1 MISFEMEDLIGVLQG
16 LTPYFIG
23 MGIALLSAI
32 LITVLVGKKPK
43 AKRAFIRK
51 EAWLAA
57 LLALCVIV
65 NLICFGPMN
74 ALISLAT
81 GSGQVTQETTDE
93 ATAVAQQIAEEG
105 FVLLENENNLLPLKD
120 TKKLNLFGWASTN
133 PIYGGAGSGGIN
145 DLFPIVSLEEGL
157 RNAGFELNTE
167 LHDFYIG
174 HAENRA
180 AVSITAQNWN
190 LPEPPAA
197 NYTDELMNNAKAFS
211 DTAVIVISRLAGEGH
226 SDIPQNM
233 SAATYDNNSDVYNDV
248 RCS

>member
-23 MGIALLSAI
+23 MGIALLAAI
-32 LITVLVGKKPK
+32 LITVLVGRQAK

-57 LLALCVIV
+57 LLAICVIV

-105 FVLLENENNLLPLKD
+105 FVLDKETAPD
-120 TKKLNLFGWASTN
+120 GAFLN
-133 PIYGGAGSGGIN
+133 
-145 DLFPIVSLEEGL
+145 
-157 RNAGFELNTE
+157 RNARHTAGMQSRRCWIRGSQCKTLLLRHHRQIHH
-167 LHDFYIG
+167 LHSG
-174 HAENRA
+174 RN
-180 AVSITAQNWN
+180 
-190 LPEPPAA
+190 PCP
-197 NYTDELMNNAKAFS
+197 
-211 DTAVIVISRLAGEGH
+211 EGH
-226 SDIPQNM
+226 HP
-233 SAATYDNNSDVYNDV
+233 AFA
-248 RCS
+248 